1 MKNTMKRI
9 IAVFSVL
16 CIASMSFV
24 SCAKDTGWVSDSD
37 SSSQTQV
44 EGKPTMKYPLEIGA
58 AASGNKL
65 TPGDPNADLNAP
77 DPESSA
83 DSNSGSDEKT
93 TKEPA
98 TELVK
103 VTEPDGQPVTELVK
117 VTEPDGQPAT
127 DDNGEEKTE
136 VVEVIEVVEVPAE
149 NSGND
154 NNNSEQ
160 GNGNQS
166 SGNNENYV
174 SAEDGRYAMWLDIS
188 KDENFYFE
196 GDMLTIQFKVKE
208 DIPDGDYEV
217 RISPDLS
224 DIAGNVVRPEKIISG
239 VVRVNKGEIEAVDV
253 SGENGLVFYGDK
265 ISCKQGDTVDMN
277 INIKNNSGL
286 AAFCIWFYFDS
297 NALEFLGAGATGE
310 FEEISRQ
317 TEIGSGTE
325 E

>member
-24 SCAKDTGWVSDSD
+24 SCASKDTGWVSDSD
-37 SSSQTQV
+37 SVSQSQ
-44 EGKPTMKYPLEIGA
+44 GKPTMKYPLEIGSA
-58 AASGNKL
+58 GGENSL
-65 TPGDPNADLNAP
+65 IPVDLNAP

-83 DSNSGSDEKT
+83 DSTSGSDEKT

-103 VTEPDGQPVTELVK
+103 VTEPDGQPATELVK

-136 VVEVIEVVEVPAE
+136 IVEVTEVVTVPAE
-149 NSGND
+149 SSGDDND
-154 NNNSEQ
+154 NSEQ
-160 GNGNQS
+160 SNDNQS
-166 SGNNENYV
+166 SGNNKSYV
-174 SAEDGRYAMWLDIS
+174 SAEDGRYAMWFDIS
-188 KDENFYFE
+188 KVENFYFE
-196 GDMLTIQFKVKE
+196 GDMLTVQFKVKE
-208 DIPDGDYEV
+208 NIPDGDYEV
-217 RISPDLS
+217 RISPNIS
-224 DIAGNVVRPEKIISG
+224 DIDGNILHPEKNING
-239 VVRVNKGEIEAVDV
+239 VIRVNNGEIEAADV
-253 SGENGLVFYGDK
+253 SGETGLVLYGDR

-310 FEEISRQ
+310 FEDIARQ